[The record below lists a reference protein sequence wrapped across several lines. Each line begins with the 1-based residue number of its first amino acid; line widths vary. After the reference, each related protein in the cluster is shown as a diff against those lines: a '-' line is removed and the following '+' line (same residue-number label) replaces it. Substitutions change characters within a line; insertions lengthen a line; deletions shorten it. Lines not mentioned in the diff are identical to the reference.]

1 MKEIMKN
8 IQSIFSLIIASLLSI
23 TLVSCVQNKDENGE
37 GKYMVRILDSS
48 KISELEKLIDL
59 KTFRPE
65 KATFRYIF
73 IDSTGQNDPDYL
85 PGLSK
90 DNSLQAVLYFDS
102 VTFRKLQEQAMLMDY
117 KMTHYKQETFS
128 FEFLDEKVQ
137 EELRNSRDNYHGHPD
152 LFFGSNGGK
161 LWILDRKILL
171 SK

>member
-1 MKEIMKN
+1 MSVIVLTG
-8 IQSIFSLIIASLLSI
+8 F
-23 TLVSCVQNKDENGE
+23 SCVQKGEENSE

-48 KISELEKLIDL
+48 DIDQLGKLIYL
-59 KTFRPE
+59 KKFRPTRV
-65 KATFRYIF
+65 TFRYIF

-85 PGLSK
+85 PGLSE

-117 KMTHYKQETFS
+117 KMTHYKQETFR

-137 EELRNSRDNYHGHPD
+137 DELRNSRDDYHGHPD
-152 LFFGSNGGK
+152 LFFRTNKGK
-161 LWILDRKILL
+161 LWLLDRKILL

>member
-1 MKEIMKN
+1 MKN
-8 IQSIFSLIIASLLSI
+8 TKNIFSFITVGILSI
-23 TLVSCVQNKDENGE
+23 ALVSCMQNSDENSE

-59 KTFRPE
+59 KKFRPE
-65 KATFRYIF
+65 KVTFRYIF

-102 VTFRKLQEQAMLMDY
+102 VTFRKLQEQSMLMDY
-117 KMTHYKQETFS
+117 KTSHYKQETFR

-137 EELRNSRDNYHGHPD
+137 EELRNSSDDYHGHPD
-152 LFFGSNGGK
+152 LFFGTNEGK

>member
-1 MKEIMKN
+1 MKN
-8 IQSIFSLIIASLLSI
+8 SAKSIFGIGFLALA
-23 TLVSCVQNKDENGE
+23 TLVSCVQKGEENNE

-59 KTFRPE
+59 KKFRPE
-65 KATFRYIF
+65 KVTFRYIF

-85 PGLSK
+85 PGLSE

-137 EELRNSRDNYHGHPD
+137 EELRNSRDDYHGHPD
-152 LFFGSNGGK
+152 LFFGTDDGR
-161 LWILDRKILL
+161 LWFLDKKILI